1 MLKILRNLHLMV
13 NRIVKKT
20 LIFKTS
26 LAGHRLEYV
35 HHIYEEACKRTDEE
49 FVFALPDSFSSLK
62 HNFVWEECDN
72 IRIIILDDKELQP
85 IHNAKGRLGRAKRSV
100 ELLRKYVKI
109 EQPSHVLLIMIMS
122 YMPYLALMKWHDVKI
137 SGIIYSIYLYETSGF
152 VRQLFNRFFYTL
164 FAKRK
169 CFGKLFILNDEQSA
183 RKLNSLYKTEK
194 FTYLP
199 DPIPTINKEEV
210 KNVRIDMGICP
221 NDRMFLQFGGL
232 TKRKGTLLI
241 LDAIS
246 FMKEEDL
253 KDKVFVF
260 AGIVGKDIKEQFY
273 TKVKMLKKRVRIII
287 YDEFCSFSLIN
298 NLCKSCDVILMPYSN
313 TNQSSGVLGYA
324 SFFQKPVI
332 GPQNGLVGNLIKINR
347 MGVTLRKMNAKS
359 LSEELLNNHI
369 YSLNDYY
376 INHCVSDFSSIVLS

>member
-1 MLKILRNLHLMV
+1 MANRN
-13 NRIVKKT
+13 VKKT

-35 HHIYEEACKRTDEE
+35 HHIYEEACKREEEE

-62 HNFVWEECDN
+62 QNFAWEECGH
-72 IRIIILDDKELQP
+72 IRIEILDDKELQP

-109 EQPSHVLLIMIMS
+109 EQPSHVLLIMLMS
-122 YMPYLALMKWHDVKI
+122 YMPYLALMKWHGVKI
-137 SGIIYSIYLYETSGF
+137 SGIIYSIYLYETSSF
-152 VRQLFNRFFYTL
+152 IRQLVNRFFYTL

-194 FTYLP
+194 FSYLP

-210 KNVRIDMGICP
+210 KNIRIDLGICP
-221 NDRMFLQFGGL
+221 NDRMFLHFGGL

-246 FMKEEDL
+246 IMKEEEL

-260 AGIVGKDIKEQFY
+260 AGVVGSDIKESFY
-273 TKVKMLKKRVRIII
+273 TKIKQLKERVRIIV
-287 YDEFCSFSLIN
+287 YDEFCSYSLIN
-298 NLCKSCDVILMPYSN
+298 NLSESCDVILIPYSN
-313 TNQSSGVLGYA
+313 TSQSSGAIGYA
-324 SFFQKPVI
+324 SFFNKPVI
-332 GPQNGLVGNLIKINR
+332 GPSKGLIGGLIKEYN
-347 MGVTLRKMNAKS
+347 MGMQLETISADSIKGAICGDLPSHSQNYYMTHTVKDFTSAL
-359 LSEELLNNHI
+359 LS
-369 YSLNDYY
+369 
-376 INHCVSDFSSIVLS
+376 